1 MTMRL
6 RSYPAAL
13 GLALIL
19 FGIAGFV
26 PALLTPGT
34 AVHPLAI
41 DTPHDQLFGLFP
53 VSAMDNLFHVLL
65 GGWGLH
71 AARRRAS
78 SVLYARATTGIFAL
92 LTLLGFVPFSD
103 LFPLYGND
111 IWLHALLTLVAAYF
125 GWVHRAPP
133 A

>member
-1 MTMRL
+1 MPVRF
-6 RSYPAAL
+6 RGYPAVLGAL
-13 GLALIL
+13 LIVL
-19 FGIAGFV
+19 GMAGFV
-26 PALLTPGT
+26 PALLTPG
-34 AVHPLAI
+34 AEVHPLAV

-53 VSAMDNLFHVLL
+53 VSVMDNIFHILL
-65 GGWGLH
+65 GAWGIY

-78 SVLYARATTGIFAL
+78 AVLYARVTAGIFAL

-111 IWLHALLTLVAAYF
+111 IWLHALMSLVAAYF
-125 GWVHRAPP
+125 GWVHRSPP